1 MKSNSFIQM
10 QTGQDLSA
18 VDLQGE
24 TLAQLKTLLSTD
36 ESPEASAGREIS
48 PKTTVA
54 WVVVFHGPAGDA
66 QSQAAAALGK
76 AMGRPVYKVELSAVI
91 SKYIAETEKKL
102 SRLFAAAVR
111 SGAILYFDEADA
123 LFAKRTRIQD
133 AHDRYANME
142 ANYLLQLAEQQNV
155 PVILSTKTRQNI
167 DKAFIRRLRGI
178 VQF

>member
-1 MKSNSFIQM
+1 
-10 QTGQDLSA
+10 
-18 VDLQGE
+18 
-24 TLAQLKTLLSTD
+24 
-36 ESPEASAGREIS
+36 
-48 PKTTVA
+48 
-54 WVVVFHGPAGDA
+54 
-66 QSQAAAALGK
+66 
-76 AMGRPVYKVELSAVI
+76 MGRPVYKVELSAVI

-123 LFAKRTRIQD
+123 LFGKRTRIQD

-178 VQF
+178 VQFWCHSSTEEVPL